1 MSAAVLCRGV
11 TRRFNGRTAVADLD
25 LEVDQGAVF
34 GFLGPNGAGK
44 TTTVRMLLGLL
55 RPSSGSLEVLGLD
68 PIAQGE
74 PLRAQTG
81 VLLDQVGLYD
91 RLTASQNLDLFGR
104 IARMAPAERRVK
116 VEAALRRVDL
126 WERRGDH
133 VSGFSKGM
141 RQKLGIA
148 RALLSDPRL
157 LILDEPTSGLDPV
170 NIKMLRDLLTSLA
183 QEGGRTI
190 FMCTHQ
196 LDEAQRLCSQVGI
209 IRGGRLVAVGAPDTR
224 EGGGGTP
231 VVRVQ
236 CSRPAAATAAALPA
250 GATLDGPDAEGW
262 MRVTLAQASDVEEL
276 VKALVAVDAGVLAV
290 VPQRRSLED
299 VYLSVVEGA

>member
-1 MSAAVLCRGV
+1 MTPAIVCRGL
-11 TRRFNGRTAVADLD
+11 TRRFGAQTAVADLD
-25 LEVDQGAVF
+25 LEVARGAVF

-44 TTTVRMLLGLL
+44 TTTVRMMLGLL
-55 RPSSGSLEVLGLD
+55 RPSAGRIAVLGLD
-68 PIAQGE
+68 PVAQGE
-74 PLRAQTG
+74 ELRSQTG

-91 RLTASQNLDLFGR
+91 RLTAAQNLDLFGR
-104 IARMAPAERRVK
+104 IARMAPTARRAK

-126 WERRGDH
+126 WDRRHDH

-148 RALLSDPRL
+148 RALLADPQL

-183 QEGGRTI
+183 AEGGRTI

-209 IRGGRLVAVGAPDTR
+209 IRAGRLVAVGAPDDL
-224 EGGGGTP
+224 EGSGGAP

-236 CSRPAAATAAALPA
+236 CRRPAAGQAANLPA
-250 GATLDGPDAEGW
+250 GAQLDGPDGEGW
-262 MRVTLAQASDVEEL
+262 MRATLAQAADVEEL
-276 VKALVAVDAGVLAV
+276 IKALVAADAGVLAV
-290 VPQRRSLED
+290 VPERRSLED

>member
-209 IRGGRLVAVGAPDTR
+209 IRGGRLVAVGAPDTL
-224 EGGGGTP
+224 EGGGGAP